1 LKQVSDMSQ
10 SVNAKSVTR
19 NVGWSV
25 LSKTSTF
32 GLKFVTVPI
41 LARLLTPEEFGA
53 VAVALAVVQFL
64 AMIGG
69 AGLASALILE
79 AKEESETIHS
89 VFWANLAFAFL
100 MAAGL
105 YVFAEPLADW
115 FGAADAASLLRL
127 MCLLIPLQLAGDVA
141 YALVARR
148 MQFSRDAL
156 WSMISESIAAIAAV
170 ILAFSGFGIFAL
182 VSQLFV
188 AGVIRLVGLFF
199 VSRYLPRLQFRL
211 ASVVRLTRFSLGLMG
226 SELANFVTFQSP
238 MVVIS
243 RFLGLADAGAY
254 SAANR
259 FSSIPNQ
266 VVLSGVMGVLFPAFS
281 AMMHDR
287 ERRSQALMLS
297 TQVTTLLLAPMMFGL
312 WAVAEPAMLLLFGAQ
327 WASAWPVLGLLAIS
341 KGLLTPCS
349 TFIPYLKGS
358 GHGSAL
364 FWWAVGRAAATTAA
378 VAYGAYNGTLIEA
391 MVALCL
397 VNAAVLVGYSWVVF
411 RADRTP
417 FLSGFYQSI
426 RPMLT
431 AALMALAVR
440 YALDHYLSP
449 EFHPALQVGIGIL
462 LGGAIYAFL
471 TLLTERPLLR
481 KLLDLVRRPGAT
493 SPAGLP

>member
-1 LKQVSDMSQ
+1 MSHH
-10 SVNAKSVTR
+10 VNAKSVTR

-41 LARLLTPEEFGA
+41 LARLLSPEEFGA

-79 AKEESETIHS
+79 SGEDEETIHS
-89 VFWANLAFAFL
+89 VFWANLALACL

-105 YVFAEPLADW
+105 YIWAEPLAGW
-115 FGAADAASLLRL
+115 FGAADAAHLLRL

-170 ILAFSGFGIFAL
+170 IMALAGFGIWAL
-182 VSQLFV
+182 VAQLFV
-188 AGVIRLVGLFF
+188 AGVIRLAGLFF
-199 VSRYLPRLQFRL
+199 VSRYLPRFRFRMGG
-211 ASVVRLTRFSLGLMG
+211 VVRLARFSLGLMG
-226 SELANFVTFQSP
+226 SEIANFVTFQSP

-312 WAVAEPAMLLLFGAQ
+312 WALAKPSMLLLFGAQ
-327 WASAWPVLGLLAIS
+327 WAAAWPVLGLLALS

-358 GHGSAL
+358 GHGGAL
-364 FWWAVGRAAATTAA
+364 FWWAVGRAVVTTVA
-378 VAYGAYNGTLIEA
+378 VAYGAYGGTLIEA

-397 VNAAVLVGYSWVVF
+397 VNGLVLVGYSWVVF
-411 RADRTP
+411 RADGTP
-417 FLSGFYQSI
+417 FLSGFYRSI

-440 YALDHYLSP
+440 YALDHYLAQMV
-449 EFHPALQVGIGIL
+449 HPTLQVALGIA
-462 LGGAIYAFL
+462 LGGAIYVL
-471 TLLTERPLLR
+471 LVLLTERPLLR
-481 KLLDLVRRPGAT
+481 KLLDLVRRPKA
-493 SPAGLP
+493 SPAPAVP

>member
-1 LKQVSDMSQ
+1 MSQ

-41 LARLLTPEEFGA
+41 LARLLTPEEFGG

-79 AKEESETIHS
+79 PDENEETIHS
-89 VFWANLAFAFL
+89 VFWANLAFACL

-105 YVFAEPLADW
+105 YIWAEPLAGW
-115 FGAADAASLLRL
+115 FGAADAAYLLRL

-170 ILAFSGFGIFAL
+170 ILALAGFGVWAL
-182 VSQLFV
+182 VAQLFV
-188 AGVIRLVGLFF
+188 AGIIRLAGLFF
-199 VSRYLPRLQFRL
+199 VSRYLPRLRFR
-211 ASVVRLTRFSLGLMG
+211 AEGVIRLGRFSLGLMG
-226 SELANFVTFQSP
+226 SEVANFVTFQSP

-297 TQVTTLLLAPMMFGL
+297 TQVTTLMLAPMMFGL
-312 WAVAEPAMLLLFGAQ
+312 WALAEPAMLLLFGPQ
-327 WASAWPVLGLLAIS
+327 WAAAWPVLGLLALS

-349 TFIPYLKGS
+349 TFIPYLKGA
-358 GHGSAL
+358 GHGGAL
-364 FWWAVGRAAATTAA
+364 FWWAIGRAVATTAA
-378 VAYGAYNGTLIEA
+378 VVFGAYNGTLIEA

-397 VNAAVLVGYSWVVF
+397 VNAVVLVGYSWVVF
-411 RADRTP
+411 RADQTP
-417 FLSGFYQSI
+417 FFSGFYRSI

-431 AALMALAVR
+431 AALMAFAVR
-440 YALDHYLSP
+440 AALDHGLAP
-449 EFHPALQVGIGIL
+449 HFHPVMQVVLGIA
-462 LGGAIYAFL
+462 LGGAIYAAL
-471 TLLTERPLLR
+471 TLLTERPLLK
-481 KLLDLVRRPGAT
+481 KLFDLVRRPKIA
-493 SPAGLP
+493 PVAGVP

>member
-1 LKQVSDMSQ
+1 MSQ
-10 SVNAKSVTR
+10 PVNAKSVTR

-41 LARLLTPEEFGA
+41 LARLLTPEEFGG

-79 AKEESETIHS
+79 AREDEETIHS
-89 VFWANLAFAFL
+89 VFWANLAFACL

-105 YVFAEPLADW
+105 YIWAEPLADW
-115 FGAADAASLLRL
+115 FGAADAAYLLRL

-170 ILAFSGFGIFAL
+170 VLALVGFGVWAL
-182 VSQLFV
+182 VAQLFV
-188 AGVIRLVGLFF
+188 AGVIRLAGLFF
-199 VSRYLPRLQFRL
+199 VSRYLPRFQFR
-211 ASVVRLTRFSLGLMG
+211 AEGVVRLARFSLGLMG
-226 SELANFVTFQSP
+226 SEVANFVTFQSP

-287 ERRSQALMLS
+287 ARRSQALMLS

-312 WAVAEPAMLLLFGAQ
+312 WALAEPSMLLLFGPQ
-327 WASAWPVLGLLAIS
+327 WAAAWPVLGLLALS

-358 GHGSAL
+358 GHGGAL
-364 FWWAVGRAAATTAA
+364 FWWAVGRALATTAA
-378 VAYGAYNGTLIEA
+378 VAYGAHNGTLVEA

-397 VNAAVLVGYSWVVF
+397 VNAFVLVGYSWVVF
-411 RADRTP
+411 RADGTP
-417 FLSGFYQSI
+417 FLSGFYRSI

-440 YALDHYLSP
+440 YALDHHLAHH
-449 EFHPALQVGIGIL
+449 FHPVLQVGLGIA
-462 LGGAIYAFL
+462 LGGAIYAIL
-471 TLLTERPLLR
+471 TLLTERPLLK
-481 KLLDLVRRPGAT
+481 KLVELVRRPKAAAAA
-493 SPAGLP
+493 SLP

>member
-1 LKQVSDMSQ
+1 MSQ
-10 SVNAKSVTR
+10 PVNARSVTR

-79 AKEESETIHS
+79 PKEDAETIHS
-89 VFWANLAFAFL
+89 VFWANLALAFS

-105 YVFAEPLADW
+105 YVFAEPLAGW
-115 FGAADAASLLRL
+115 FGASDAAYLLRL

-170 ILAFSGFGIFAL
+170 ILALLGFGVWAL
-182 VSQLFV
+182 VAQLFV
-188 AGVIRLVGLFF
+188 AGAIRLVGLFF
-199 VSRYLPRLQFRL
+199 VSRYLPRLRFRL
-211 ASVVRLTRFSLGLMG
+211 EGVVRLARFSLGLMG
-226 SELANFVTFQSP
+226 SEVANFVTFQSP

-281 AMMHDR
+281 TMMHDR

-297 TQVTTLLLAPMMFGL
+297 TQVTTLMLAPMMFGL
-312 WAVAEPAMLLLFGAQ
+312 WALAKPSMLLLFGPQ
-327 WASAWPVLGLLAIS
+327 WAAAWPVLGLLALS

-358 GHGSAL
+358 GHGGAL

-378 VAYGAYNGTLIEA
+378 VAWGAHNGTLIEA

-397 VNAAVLVGYSWVVF
+397 VNAVVLVGYSWVVF
-411 RADRTP
+411 RADGTP
-417 FLSGFYQSI
+417 FLSGFYRSI

-431 AALMALAVR
+431 AALMAFVVR
-440 YALDHYLSP
+440 LALDHYLAQHV
-449 EFHPALQVGIGIL
+449 HPVLQVGIGIA
-462 LGGAIYAFL
+462 LGGLLYAIL
-471 TLLTERPLLR
+471 VLLTEGPLLR
-481 KLLDLVRRPGAT
+481 KLLELVRRPRTAAVA
-493 SPAGLP
+493 SLP

>member
-1 LKQVSDMSQ
+1 MSQ
-10 SVNAKSVTR
+10 SINAKSVTR

-41 LARLLTPEEFGA
+41 LARLLTPEEFGG

-79 AKEESETIHS
+79 TEEDEETIHS
-89 VFWANLAFAFL
+89 VFWANLAFACL

-105 YVFAEPLADW
+105 YIWAEPLAGW
-115 FGAADAASLLRL
+115 FGAADAAYLLRL

-156 WSMISESIAAIAAV
+156 WSMVSESIAAIAAV
-170 ILAFSGFGIFAL
+170 IMALAGAGVWAL
-182 VSQLFV
+182 VAQLFV
-188 AGVIRLVGLFF
+188 AAAIRLAGLFL
-199 VSRYLPRLQFRL
+199 VSRYLPRLRFRMGGVLRL
-211 ASVVRLTRFSLGLMG
+211 ARYSLGLMG
-226 SELANFVTFQSP
+226 SEIANFVTFQSP

-281 AMMHDR
+281 AMMHDHQ
-287 ERRSQALMLS
+287 RRSHALMLS

-312 WAVAEPAMLLLFGAQ
+312 WALAEPAMRLLFGAQ
-327 WASAWPVLGLLAIS
+327 WAAAWPVLGLLALS

-358 GHGSAL
+358 GHGGAL
-364 FWWAVGRAAATTAA
+364 FWWALGRAVATTAA
-378 VAYGAYNGTLIEA
+378 VAYGAYHGTLIEA

-397 VNAAVLVGYSWVVF
+397 VNAAVLVGYSWMVF
-411 RADRTP
+411 RADGTP
-417 FLSGFYQSI
+417 FLSGFYRSI
-426 RPMLT
+426 RPML
-431 AALMALAVR
+431 AAGVMALVIR
-440 YALDHYLSP
+440 YALEHYLAQH
-449 EFHPALQVGIGIL
+449 FHAVLQVGLGIA
-462 LGGAIYAFL
+462 LGGGIYAAL
-471 TLLTERPLLR
+471 ILLTERSLLR
-481 KLLDLVRRPGAT
+481 KLLELVRRPRA
-493 SPAGLP
+493 SAAASLP

>member
-1 LKQVSDMSQ
+1 MSQ
-10 SVNAKSVTR
+10 QVNAKSVTR

-41 LARLLTPEEFGA
+41 LARLLSPEEFGA
-53 VAVALAVVQFL
+53 VAVALALVQFL

-79 AKEESETIHS
+79 PREDETTIHS
-89 VFWANLAFAFL
+89 VFWANLALAFL

-105 YVFAEPLADW
+105 FVWAEPLAGW
-115 FGAADAASLLRL
+115 FGAADAAPLLRL
-127 MCLLIPLQLAGDVA
+127 MSLLVPLQLAGDVA

-156 WSMISESIAAIAAV
+156 WSMISESLAAIAAV
-170 ILAFSGFGIFAL
+170 GLALAGFGVVAL
-182 VSQLFV
+182 VVQLFV

-199 VSRYLPRLQFRL
+199 VSRYLPRLRFSLREVTRL
-211 ASVVRLTRFSLGLMG
+211 SRFSLGLMG
-226 SELANFVTFQSP
+226 SEIANFVTFQSP

-243 RFLGLADAGAY
+243 RFLGLAETGAY

-266 VVLSGVMGVLFPAFS
+266 VVLSAVMGVLFPAFS

-312 WAVAEPAMLLLFGAQ
+312 WALAEPAMLLLFGAQ
-327 WASAWPVLGLLAIS
+327 WAAAWPVLGLLALS
-341 KGLLTPCS
+341 KGILTPCS

-358 GHGSAL
+358 GHGGAL
-364 FWWAVGRAAATTAA
+364 FRWAVGRAIVTTAA

-391 MVALCL
+391 MTALCI
-397 VNAAVLVGYSWVVF
+397 VNALVLVGYSWLVF
-411 RADRTP
+411 KADETP
-417 FLSGFYQSI
+417 FLSGFYPSV
-426 RPMLT
+426 RPMLM

-440 YALDHYLSP
+440 YALDHALAP
-449 EFHPALQVGIGIL
+449 NMPAVLQLAAGMALGGGIYGIL
-462 LGGAIYAFL
+462 V
-471 TLLTERPLLR
+471 LLTERALLR
-481 KLLDLVRRPGAT
+481 KLRDLLRRPKA
-493 SPAGLP
+493 SPAPILP

>member
-1 LKQVSDMSQ
+1 MSQ

-41 LARLLTPEEFGA
+41 LARLLTPEEFGG

-79 AKEESETIHS
+79 PREDEETIHS
-89 VFWANLAFAFL
+89 VFWANLAFACL

-105 YVFAEPLADW
+105 YIWAEPLAGW
-115 FGAADAASLLRL
+115 FGAADAAYLLRL

-156 WSMISESIAAIAAV
+156 WSMISESIAAIVAV
-170 ILAFSGFGIFAL
+170 ILALAGFGVWAL
-182 VSQLFV
+182 VAQLFV
-188 AGVIRLVGLFF
+188 AGVIRLAGLFF
-199 VSRYLPRLQFRL
+199 VSRYLPRFRFRAEGVIRL
-211 ASVVRLTRFSLGLMG
+211 ARFSLGLMG
-226 SELANFVTFQSP
+226 SEVANFVTFQSP

-312 WAVAEPAMLLLFGAQ
+312 WALAEPSMLLLFGPQ
-327 WASAWPVLGLLAIS
+327 WAAAWPVLGLLALS

-358 GHGSAL
+358 GHGGAL
-364 FWWAVGRAAATTAA
+364 FWWAIGRAVATTAA
-378 VAYGAYNGTLIEA
+378 VAWGAYNGTLIEA

-397 VNAAVLVGYSWVVF
+397 VNAVVLIGYSWVVF
-411 RADRTP
+411 RVDETP
-417 FLSGFYQSI
+417 FLSGFYRSI

-431 AALMALAVR
+431 AALMAIAVR
-440 YALDHYLSP
+440 AALDHYLVQH
-449 EFHPALQVGIGIL
+449 FHPVLQVGLGIA
-462 LGGAIYAFL
+462 LGGAIYAVL
-471 TLLTERPLLR
+471 TILTERPLLK
-481 KLLDLVRRPGAT
+481 KLVDLVRRPKTAVV
-493 SPAGLP
+493 AGVP